1 MDEMVKLIQ
10 KIDKYENKF
19 YFKFIKNVL
28 LLDIDKTIDRYMRK
42 TDFFDVSKYVFY
54 MIKNYEYTNDDIL
67 YYNDYTITYK
77 VNDYF
82 VEYCYDKFIISNI
95 SFRIEVYSYST
106 LYKDNKDL
114 WEKCIESLK
123 TIYHDILKNII
134 INRGGMDYS
143 EEKER

>member
-42 TDFFDVSKYVFY
+42 TDFFDISKYVFY

-82 VEYCYDKFIISNI
+82 VEYC
-95 SFRIEVYSYST
+95 
-106 LYKDNKDL
+106 
-114 WEKCIESLK
+114 SL
-123 TIYHDILKNII
+123 
-134 INRGGMDYS
+134 
-143 EEKER
+143 E